1 MGRLFITGASGF
13 VGFHIAQTFIQQ
25 GWEVTALVR
34 ESSSVTP
41 LQEIGVSLHR
51 GDLLAAPTFQQAMEG
66 ADVVVHC
73 AGLTKAL
80 SYQEFRTVNAQGAGQ
95 VARAASI
102 VGVPRLILISSIAA
116 RGPGRLDVR
125 DTAPISFYGKSKSEG
140 EQRSFQEAGGT
151 EVAVLRPPPVYG
163 PGDRGMLDL
172 FKFARRGFF
181 PLWGRGNHRTAI
193 VHVEDLAEATFALAA
208 RSGKMPSGPF
218 YPEDGTNVSW
228 GELAGAFAQAVR
240 RRKIT
245 RLPLPGFVFQ
255 LLGLLATFWSMF
267 TRRAA
272 LFSRDKVL
280 EMAQPYWECSH
291 RSLTR
296 ATGWKPRHQ
305 LVRGLAET
313 YLWYRKNGWLR

>member
-13 VGFHIAQTFIQQ
+13 VGFHIAQVFVRQ

-34 ESSSVTP
+34 ENSAVVGLEELSVR
-41 LQEIGVSLHR
+41 LHR
-51 GDLLAAPTFQQAMEG
+51 GDLLAAPTFQRAMEG
-66 ADVVVHC
+66 ADAVVHC
-73 AGLTKAL
+73 AGLIKAR

-102 VGVPRLILISSIAA
+102 MGVPRLVLISSIAA
-116 RGPGRLDVR
+116 RGPGRVDVR
-125 DTAPISFYGKSKSEG
+125 GTEPISIYGKSKLEG

-193 VHVEDLAEATFALAA
+193 VHVEDLAEAVFALAS
-208 RSGKMPSGPF
+208 RPGKMPSGPF
-218 YPEDGTNVSW
+218 YPEDGNNVSW
-228 GELAGAFAQAVR
+228 SELAVAFAQAVR
-240 RRKIT
+240 RKKIIT
-245 RLPLPGFVFQ
+245 LPLPGFVFH
-255 LLGLLATFWSMF
+255 LMGLVATLWSIL
-267 TRRAA
+267 TKRAT
-272 LFSRDKVL
+272 LFSRDKAL

-291 RSLTR
+291 QGLTR

-313 YLWYRKNGWLR
+313 YVWYRKKGWL